1 MNQQELNHIIQSPQ
15 EINTASASELIALC
29 EKYPWFSTPHTLL
42 AHYFAQTNDFRKDDW
57 LIRSASRIHNREW
70 LFHFI
75 QSENIHF
82 DPPAEPAFVPAEE
95 SPSEITSP
103 DRKSTRLN
111 SSHT

>member
-75 QSENIHF
+75 QSE
-82 DPPAEPAFVPAEE
+82 
-95 SPSEITSP
+95 

-111 SSHT
+111 SSHVSESRMPSSA